1 MLKSALTVGVGTTV
15 SRVLG
20 LVRDVLIAQAFGAT
34 SGADAFLVAFRIP
47 NFLRRLFAEGAFSQ
61 AFVPVLSEYR
71 ATQGEAATKELVG
84 ATTGALACVLLVV
97 TAMCVVFASVL
108 VWVFAPGF
116 AADAEKSA
124 LTTSMLRLTFPY
136 LFLISLTALA
146 GAVLNTFGRFAIPA
160 VTPVFLNISLIG
172 AALLLAPELEQ
183 PVMALAWGVLLGGVA
198 QLMFQLPFLLRIGM
212 LARPTLKRSHEG
224 VTRIAKLMLPALF
237 GVSVSQINLLV
248 DTIIASF
255 LTAGSVA
262 WLYFSDRLVEF
273 PLGVF
278 GVALATVVLPALS
291 SRHVEQA
298 PVAFSNTL
306 DWALRLTMVIGL
318 PSSLGLALLGGPML
332 STVFEYG
339 AFDAHSVAMA
349 RRSLL
354 AYSSGLVAFMAI
366 KILASGFFSRQDIRT
381 PVRVAAVAMVSNIG
395 FSLCLVLFLDHAG
408 LALATSMSAWLNAL
422 LLWRGLRKA
431 DVYHPGAGW
440 LGLSVRVL
448 AALTVMSLAIW
459 LVRGESVVWGE
470 LDAWERV
477 FRLLNL
483 IGAGA
488 GGYLATLFALGLRP
502 SAFIRP
508 RG

>member
-1 MLKSALTVGVGTTV
+1 
-15 SRVLG
+15 
-20 LVRDVLIAQAFGAT
+20 
-34 SGADAFLVAFRIP
+34 
-47 NFLRRLFAEGAFSQ
+47 
-61 AFVPVLSEYR
+61 
-71 ATQGEAATKELVG
+71 
-84 ATTGALACVLLVV
+84 
-97 TAMCVVFASVL
+97 
-108 VWVFAPGF
+108 
-116 AADAEKSA
+116 
-124 LTTSMLRLTFPY
+124 
-136 LFLISLTALA
+136 
-146 GAVLNTFGRFAIPA
+146 
-160 VTPVFLNISLIG
+160 
-172 AALLLAPELEQ
+172 
-183 PVMALAWGVLLGGVA
+183 MALAWGVLLGGVA
-198 QLMFQLPFLLRIGM
+198 QLVFQLPFLLRIGM

-248 DTIIASF
+248 DTVIASF
-255 LTAGSVA
+255 LTVGSVA

-291 SRHVEQA
+291 SRYVEQA

-318 PSSLGLALLGGPML
+318 PASLGLALLGGPML

-349 RRSLL
+349 RRSLM

-381 PVRVAAVAMVSNIG
+381 PVRVAAVAMVSNVG

-431 DVYHPGAGW
+431 GVYHPGAGW

-448 AALTVMSLAIW
+448 TALTVMSLAIW
-459 LVRGESVVWGE
+459 LVRGEPVVWGE

-477 FRLLNL
+477 FRLLSL

-488 GGYLATLFALGLRP
+488 GGYLVTLFALGLRP
-502 SAFIRP
+502 SAFMRP